1 MKILDA
7 IFLLILSCVV
17 IVAGTMVGYGKNV
30 QLSEVLLGISI
41 IFAVGVTGYLI
52 AKLPVFNK
60 LPSIVWISATAIF
73 VSSAAFPWS
82 KELVE
87 AAHKIPFMAVCTPV
101 LAYAGLSIG
110 KDFGAFQKL
119 SWRIIPVALAAIA
132 GTFICATII
141 AQWALHLEG
150 AI

>member
-73 VSSAAFPWS
+73 VSSSAFPWS
-82 KELVE
+82 RKNLWKRLTKFLLWRFVPRFWLMQVFRLVKTSELS
-87 AAHKIPFMAVCTPV
+87 KNF
-101 LAYAGLSIG
+101 LGGLY
-110 KDFGAFQKL
+110 Q
-119 SWRIIPVALAAIA
+119 
-132 GTFICATII
+132 
-141 AQWALHLEG
+141 
-150 AI
+150 